1 MEVCSYTPADREA
14 LYTLFARA
22 GKGSPTGS
30 LWGDS
35 ASEAEIYLTPY
46 LHEDSG
52 DVLLAWMHGTPIG
65 YLAGC
70 LDTESFP
77 REDTLIASAIS
88 RHRLLSKAPALA
100 FFTRSA
106 IDAARDRLSR
116 RPMAGEILDS
126 RWPAHLHINVAPEAR
141 GSGAGAALIEAWLDR
156 LRERRIPGC
165 HLQTIVENESAM
177 RFFERSGFRRHGE
190 IPLVPGLRWQGQ
202 RVHQQ
207 TMVLEL

>member
-1 MEVCSYTPADREA
+1 MEVRPYTPADREA

-22 GKGSPTGS
+22 GEGSPTGS

-35 ASEAEIYLTPY
+35 ASEAEIYLNPY

-52 DVLLAWMHGTPIG
+52 SVSLAWMHGTLVG

-77 REDTLIASAIS
+77 REDTLIGTAIS
-88 RHRLLSKAPALA
+88 RHRLLLKASALA
-100 FFTRSA
+100 FFARSA
-106 IDAARDRLSR
+106 SDAARDRLNR
-116 RPMAGEILDS
+116 RPTTGEILDP
-126 RWPAHLHINVAPEAR
+126 RWPAHLHINVASEAR

-165 HLQTIVENESAM
+165 HLQTIVENENAV
-177 RFFERSGFRRHGE
+177 RFFERSGFRKHGE
-190 IPLVPGLRWQGQ
+190 TPPIPGLRWQGQ

-207 TMVLEL
+207 TMIVDL